1 MAATRDTAYARMARR
16 ADRRTERFSDIDRDW
31 ISQLSGSVILPT
43 RRKLAVGTPKLG
55 MSNGPQGQKRP
66 ADIAAKAIRAA
77 GRLDRLGSGQYLD
90 FDVGEPAL
98 PGLAAPRG
106 DGVCRRH
113 YDADRAG

>member
-1 MAATRDTAYARMARR
+1 
-16 ADRRTERFSDIDRDW
+16 
-31 ISQLSGSVILPT
+31 
-43 RRKLAVGTPKLG
+43 LG

-90 FDVGEPAL
+90 FDVGEAAL
-98 PGLAAPRG
+98 PDLAAPRG